1 MCHLLFLNTI
11 AYYFT
16 SLSPGD
22 GGGPP
27 FHEREEKAF
36 PAHCVVMSQETV
48 CAAHC
53 IASPNPTKFHFALL
67 QKLLGPVS
75 RQLGNRHC
83 PGDGRARLSGP
94 RGAFLRQANLRASSI
109 CAALPSPN
117 DMSRSGAEGTRHRA
131 PRSAQP
137 CALEARS
144 AQSGGRAAG
153 SGLSPFA
160 SNFTARKL
168 HTLALGR
175 DSSEMAKPASH
186 EGGEQ

>member
-27 FHEREEKAF
+27 FHERKEKAF

-53 IASPNPTKFHFALL
+53 VASPNPTKFHFALL

-94 RGAFLRQANLRASSI
+94 RGAFLRQGNLRASAV
-109 CAALPSPN
+109 CAALPFPSDTPG
-117 DMSRSGAEGTRHRA
+117 SEAEGTLAPSAGLRA
-131 PRSAQP
+131 AGR
-137 CALEARS
+137 ARS
-144 AQSGGRAAG
+144 ARCRERGESSGERDVSFG
-153 SGLSPFA
+153 FQ
-160 SNFTARKL
+160 L
-168 HTLALGR
+168 HPLALGR
-175 DSSEMAKPASH
+175 GSSEMAKLKTCLP
-186 EGGEQ
+186 GGW